1 MILRVFT
8 VLAFLALAIS
18 TWILSSPARK
28 PAAQNSTEKSEL
40 PGYYLK
46 NAVLTDFDLAGTPGI
61 RVEAERIDQVDHGN
75 EVQLSNVKVEY
86 QAPGGQ
92 TWEMVGDTAHVQPGG
107 KIVDVE
113 GHVRLEGAPSASD
126 PTPAIMHA
134 DTMRYDVTNGIASSK
149 GDVRIDFGKHVQ
161 TARGLTA
168 NMKDQ
173 TIRLES
179 KVNGRFQP

>member
-1 MILRVFT
+1 MIFRALT
-8 VLAFLALAIS
+8 ILAVIALAMIS
-18 TWILSSPARK
+18 WRLSSPGYK
-28 PAAQNSTEKSEL
+28 PAAPTGAEKSEL

-46 NAVLTDFDLAGTPGI
+46 NAVLTDFDAAGAPGI

-75 EVQLSNVKVEY
+75 EVSLSNVKVDY

-107 KIVDVE
+107 KIIDVA
-113 GHVRLEGAPSASD
+113 GNVRLEGAPSASN

-134 DTMRYDVTNGIASSK
+134 DTMSYDVPNGIASTK
-149 GDVRIDFGKHVQ
+149 GDVRIDFGKHMQ
-161 TARGLTA
+161 TAHGLTA
-168 NMKDQ
+168 NLKDQ

-179 KVNGRFQP
+179 KVNGHFHP

>member
-1 MILRVFT
+1 MIFR
-8 VLAFLALAIS
+8 VLAVLALIAVAV
-18 TWILSSPARK
+18 SSWMLTSPGRNVTA
-28 PAAQNSTEKSEL
+28 PIAANQPDL

-61 RVEAERIDQVDHGN
+61 RIEAERIDQVDHGN

-92 TWEMVGDTAHVQPGG
+92 IWEMVGDTAHVQPGG
-107 KIVDVE
+107 KAVDVA
-113 GHVRLEGAPSASD
+113 GNVRFEGAPSASD
-126 PTPAIMHA
+126 PTPAIIHS
-134 DTMRYDVTNGIASSK
+134 DTMSYDITHGIATTKS
-149 GDVRIDFGKHVQ
+149 DVRIDFGKHVM
-161 TARGLTA
+161 TGHGMTA

-179 KVNGRFQP
+179 KVSGRFHP

>member
-1 MILRVFT
+1 MIFRALT
-8 VLAFLALAIS
+8 ILAVIALATIS
-18 TWILSSPARK
+18 WRLSSPTYK
-28 PAAQNSTEKSEL
+28 PAAPAGAEKSEL

-46 NAVLTDFDLAGTPGI
+46 NAVLTDFDAAGAPGT

-75 EVQLSNVKVEY
+75 EVSLSNVKVDY

-107 KIVDVE
+107 KIIDVA
-113 GHVRLEGAPSASD
+113 GNVRLEGAPSASN

-134 DTMRYDVTNGIASSK
+134 DTMSYDVPNGIATTK
-149 GDVRIDFGKHVQ
+149 GDVRIDFGKHMQ
-161 TARGLTA
+161 TAHGLTA
-168 NMKDQ
+168 NLKDQ

-179 KVNGRFQP
+179 KVNGHFHP